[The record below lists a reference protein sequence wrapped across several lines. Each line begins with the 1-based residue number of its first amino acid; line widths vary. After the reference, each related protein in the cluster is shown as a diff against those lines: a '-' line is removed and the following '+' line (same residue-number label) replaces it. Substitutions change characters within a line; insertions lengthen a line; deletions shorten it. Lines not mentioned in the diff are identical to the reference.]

1 MVHSSVKIEI
11 PSGVTISK
19 EGDMIVVKGPKG
31 ELQRTMF
38 YPGIIV
44 VIEDEIVQISTT
56 SGRKSV
62 LAMVGTYASHIR
74 NMARGVTEGYEL
86 HMKVV
91 YSHFPI
97 QLKLKP
103 EVLEIGN
110 FLGEKMTRTAKILD
124 GVTVKVGSDEVFVSG
139 IDKEKVGNTAAN
151 IEKATKIR
159 KRDPRVFQDGIYR
172 IMKA

>member
-1 MVHSSVKIEI
+1 MVHSSMKIEI
-11 PSGVTISK
+11 PSDVTVSK
-19 EGDMIVVKGPKG
+19 EEDRIVVKGPKG

-38 YPGIIV
+38 YPGITIAV
-44 VIEDEIVQISTT
+44 EDEIVLVSTQ
-56 SGRKSV
+56 SGRKAV

-74 NMARGVTEGYEL
+74 NMCRGVTEGYEL
-86 HMKVV
+86 RMKVV

-97 QLKLKP
+97 QLKLTP